1 MYVSIK
7 DRLSTT
13 SIRLCPRLPLLNM
26 VVCHAPMPTHS
37 LPIRP
42 FVVCRL
48 SVVRFLRLIAG
59 CFDGYHAGGG
69 GRSSFAAP
77 LASSQRVPGSTPGA
91 ALHLEL
97 LVTPLPLNLHKFS
110 AEGCYT
116 EVPAPNLII
125 VD

>member
-1 MYVSIK
+1 MSFTKVK
-7 DRLSTT
+7 T
-13 SIRLCPRLPLLNM
+13 
-26 VVCHAPMPTHS
+26 
-37 LPIRP
+37 LPILLSRLRETSGNKARKSESSIEISKMLGL
-42 FVVCRL
+42 VCL
-48 SVVRFLRLIAG
+48 
-59 CFDGYHAGGG
+59 GY

>member
-1 MYVSIK
+1 MVPMFYVLVTKI
-7 DRLSTT
+7 
-13 SIRLCPRLPLLNM
+13 
-26 VVCHAPMPTHS
+26 
-37 LPIRP
+37 
-42 FVVCRL
+42 
-48 SVVRFLRLIAG
+48 G
-59 CFDGYHAGGG
+59 EGG

-77 LASSQRVPGSTPGA
+77 LASSQRVRGSTPGA

-97 LVTPLPLNLHKFS
+97 LVTPLPLNMHKFS